1 MLRRNKNGAI
11 WIKKEYDSS
20 FTGRP
25 SLGVTMNV
33 YQYQTDSPT
42 GRLRLFADSAH
53 LLAILW
59 ENDAP
64 KRVVL
69 PAAETVQEHDVLQ
82 AAASQLQA
90 YFAGNLNAFT
100 VPLRLQGTAFQQQV
114 WQALQTIPYGQT
126 RTYKDIATALGR
138 PTASRAVGA
147 AIGKNPLSIVIP
159 CHRVLGVTGR
169 LTGFAGGLGSKR
181 FLLDLEQAPTSS
193 V

>member
-1 MLRRNKNGAI
+1 
-11 WIKKEYDSS
+11 
-20 FTGRP
+20 
-25 SLGVTMNV
+25 MNT
-33 YQYQTDSPT
+33 YQYQTDSPL
-42 GRLRLFADSAH
+42 GLFKLFADNTH

-64 KRVVL
+64 NRVVL
-69 PAAETVQEHDVLQ
+69 PKSETVQAHEVLQ
-82 AAASQLQA
+82 ETANQLQA
-90 YFAGNLNAFT
+90 YFAGTRTAFDVPTRLN
-100 VPLRLQGTAFQQQV
+100 GTDFQQQV
-114 WQALQTIPYGQT
+114 WHALQTIPYGQT

-169 LTGFAGGLGSKR
+169 LTGFAGGLDSKR

>member
-1 MLRRNKNGAI
+1 
-11 WIKKEYDSS
+11 
-20 FTGRP
+20 
-25 SLGVTMNV
+25 
-33 YQYQTDSPT
+33 
-42 GRLRLFADSAH
+42 
-53 LLAILW
+53 LAILW

-64 KRVVL
+64 NRVVL
-69 PAAETVQEHDVLQ
+69 PKSETVQEHDVLQ
-82 AAASQLQA
+82 ETASQLQA
-90 YFAGNLNAFT
+90 YFAGTRTAFDVPTRLN
-100 VPLRLQGTAFQQQV
+100 GTDFQQQV
-114 WQALQTIPYGQT
+114 WHALQTIPYGQT

-169 LTGFAGGLGSKR
+169 LTGFAGGLDSKR

>member
-1 MLRRNKNGAI
+1 
-11 WIKKEYDSS
+11 
-20 FTGRP
+20 
-25 SLGVTMNV
+25 MNT
-33 YQYQTDSPT
+33 YQYQTDSPL
-42 GRLRLFADSAH
+42 GLLRLFADNTH

-59 ENDAP
+59 ENHAP
-64 KRVVL
+64 NRVVL
-69 PAAETVQEHDVLQ
+69 PKSETVQAHEVLQ
-82 AAASQLQA
+82 ETVNQLQA
-90 YFAGNLNAFT
+90 YFAGTRTAFDVPMRLN
-100 VPLRLQGTAFQQQV
+100 GTDFQQQV
-114 WQALQTIPYGQT
+114 WHALKIIPYGQT